1 MCALAS
7 SFNFGWKFRLEKATY
22 LRSTSLGKIWYLP
35 LTLTAFLFAAASL
48 EGWGMVP
55 SLTSNSL
62 FPLDRF
68 WMMCLAIFSSL
79 DSSDSVAITA
89 RSLEA
94 LSRLAEA
101 SARIRLVDIA
111 TVEDAQRAVRLTE
124 TWRHELMGENF
135 DLTTIESGKKGKVRN
150 QEKIVID
157 IVSTL
162 QNQSGNNA
170 QLLDVLTE
178 AERQDISRSKAEDII
193 DKLCRDGRMMRP
205 SGYDTLQVV

>member
-1 MCALAS
+1 
-7 SFNFGWKFRLEKATY
+7 
-22 LRSTSLGKIWYLP
+22 
-35 LTLTAFLFAAASL
+35 
-48 EGWGMVP
+48 
-55 SLTSNSL
+55 
-62 FPLDRF
+62 
-68 WMMCLAIFSSL
+68 
-79 DSSDSVAITA
+79 
-89 RSLEA
+89 
-94 LSRLAEA
+94 
-101 SARIRLVDIA
+101 
-111 TVEDAQRAVRLTE
+111 
-124 TWRHELMGENF
+124 MGENF